1 MKRSLFVFGMLFFST
16 AIFAQEGLSSRISD
30 DGGRKIRIGFKLDP
44 GIGWLGPKEN
54 FVSKD
59 GSKFAFSYGFMAD
72 FIIDPNYAIASGLQI
87 SHSGGKL
94 RYRNDV
100 GLFEGGQSADEN
112 VYNLNLQYLEIPLA
126 LKLKTNPIND
136 LTYWGQFG
144 TYLGV
149 NIGARLDA
157 TVDGQPE
164 ITKEKVTKQIIPINA
179 GLLLGAGIEY
189 PLNDKTTLS
198 LGLGFQNGF
207 VDVTKN
213 NTWNDA
219 KVILNNFSI
228 RAGVYF

>member
-1 MKRSLFVFGMLFFST
+1 MKRSLVLFGMLFLS
-16 AIFAQEGLSSRISD
+16 AASFAQEGLSSRISD

-44 GIGWLGPKEN
+44 GISWLGPKEK

-59 GSKFAFSYGFMAD
+59 GSQVSISYGFMAD

-87 SHSGGKL
+87 THGGGKL
-94 RYRNDV
+94 RYQNDK
-100 GLFEGGQSADEN
+100 GLFENGQSADEN
-112 VYNLNLQYLEIPLA
+112 LYKVSLQYLEIPLA
-126 LKLKTNPIND
+126 LKLKTNPIGN

-164 ITKEKVTKQIIPINA
+164 ITKEKITGHIVPING

-207 VDVTKN
+207 VDVTRNKS
-213 NTWNDA
+213 WNDA
-219 KVILNNFSI
+219 KVILNNFSL